1 MALSKVRSQIVHQ
14 VDGQEFIG
22 IHQVLP
28 TNNSHC
34 GLFLPKL
41 WGGPDTAFRYMN
53 FGSICIIEVN
63 LEGTQFIGVI
73 EAWIIYCF

>member
-1 MALSKVRSQIVHQ
+1 MALSKVRAQIEHL
-14 VDGQEFIG
+14 VDVQEYIG

-28 TNNSHC
+28 INNSHC
-34 GLFLPKL
+34 GLFLLKL

-63 LEGTQFIGVI
+63 LEGT
-73 EAWIIYCF
+73 